1 MEDVLEAPYSQV
13 PDEPLVTV
21 ACLCAQW
28 CVVCREWEPVFAQ
41 LAAAHPQHR
50 WVWVDI
56 EDHEGLEVE
65 NFPSLVILHTAH
77 GLCFWGE
84 VTPRADAWLRLL
96 QAAQL
101 GQLKPTD
108 VEETAWM
115 TFGQESHTLGQL
127 LRGQTP

>member
-28 CVVCREWEPVFAQ
+28 CVVCREWEPVFDQ

-65 NFPSLVILHTAH
+65 NFPSLVILHKAH

>member
-13 PDEPLVTV
+13 HDEPLVTV

-41 LAAAHPQHR
+41 LATAHPQHH

-65 NFPSLVILHTAH
+65 NFPSLVILHKVH